1 MVLLDQTS
9 LSKRTKLYQ
18 SNQEM
23 LLRIK
28 ERKRFLC
35 MVTLP
40 HERDLKALN
49 TKREI
54 TKQNRERER
63 PVSDMMFILVWNF
76 RPL

>member
-1 MVLLDQTS
+1 
-9 LSKRTKLYQ
+9 
-18 SNQEM
+18 M

-49 TKREI
+49 TKREV

-63 PVSDMMFILVWNF
+63 PVSDMMFILLWNL
-76 RPL
+76 RPS

>member
-1 MVLLDQTS
+1 
-9 LSKRTKLYQ
+9 
-18 SNQEM
+18 M

-40 HERDLKALN
+40 HERDLKAMN
-49 TKREI
+49 IKREI

-63 PVSDMMFILVWNF
+63 PVSDMMFILVWNV

>member
-1 MVLLDQTS
+1 MMLLDQTS

-18 SNQEM
+18 SNQET

-49 TKREI
+49 TKREM
-54 TKQNRERER
+54 TRQRKRER
-63 PVSDMMFILVWNF
+63 PVSDMMFILVWNL